1 MAQDVIYPP
10 PEGWGDTLY
19 IVVKPSS
26 TQPVVQVAD
35 ETSQFGGTINNF
47 SSCSC
52 MPVLL
57 YIDGNKRKIDETGE
71 DRAAKNPRHT
81 LQESPQPEQTE
92 EYKITQPDSP
102 ACSEDHDYTPVV
114 VGPQHD
120 LIILGL
126 AYKVEEDELR
136 EYFEQFGEVET
147 VEV

>member
-1 MAQDVIYPP
+1 MHIY
-10 PEGWGDTLY
+10 WY
-19 IVVKPSS
+19 
-26 TQPVVQVAD
+26 
-35 ETSQFGGTINNF
+35 
-47 SSCSC
+47 
-52 MPVLL
+52 L

-102 ACSEDHDYTPVV
+102 ACSEDHDHVDHVPVV
-114 VGPQHD
+114 EGPQHD